1 MKKGDGRGGTKKGL
15 AFQPPTIHHLTS
27 IDEVEKHI
35 AVMPNST
42 AMKFPLDGE
51 RENSGIVTVASL
63 LNLSK
68 DYEASFDSLGDV
80 GGGKGIYKFQTTSLK
95 AEGLH
100 DHQTTSK

>member
-1 MKKGDGRGGTKKGL
+1 MEEEETKKGL

-42 AMKFPLDGE
+42 AMKLTLDGE

-68 DYEASFDSLGDV
+68 GYEASFDSLGMLAV
-80 GGGKGIYKFQTTSLK
+80 RKGCTNFRQQ
-95 AEGLH
+95 G
-100 DHQTTSK
+100 

>member
-1 MKKGDGRGGTKKGL
+1 VKKGDGRGGTKKGL

-42 AMKFPLDGE
+42 AMKLTLDGE

-68 DYEASFDSLGDV
+68 GYEASFDSLGMLAV
-80 GGGKGIYKFQTTSLK
+80 GKGYTNFRQQ
-95 AEGLH
+95 G
-100 DHQTTSK
+100 